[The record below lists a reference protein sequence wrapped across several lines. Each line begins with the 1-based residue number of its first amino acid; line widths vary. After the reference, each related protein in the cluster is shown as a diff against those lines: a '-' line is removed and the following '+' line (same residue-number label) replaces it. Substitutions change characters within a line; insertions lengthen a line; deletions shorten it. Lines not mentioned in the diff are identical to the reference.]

1 MIITPGSHV
10 LFYGDSITDAGRVRE
25 DVNSLGGGYPYLIA
39 SALLARFPE
48 WNLRITNKGISGN
61 RVFDLEERLDA
72 DVIALKPSVV
82 SILIG
87 INDTWR
93 RYDSKVVSEIKEFQ
107 ASYERIINRLTEEL
121 QARIVIC
128 EPFLLPV
135 PEDRKTWRE
144 DLDPRVTSIRELA
157 WKYNLPYL
165 PLDGLFA
172 AAATE
177 VQAPYWLPDG
187 VHPSLAGHG
196 FIAEKWLDLA
206 VKRR

>member
-1 MIITPGSHV
+1 MIISPGSHI
-10 LFYGDSITDAGRVRE
+10 LFYGDSITDAGRNR
-25 DVNSLGGGYPYLIA
+25 DDLDSYGAGYVNLIA
-39 SALLARFPE
+39 AGLLSRFPG
-48 WNLRITNKGISGN
+48 WNLKVTNKGISGN
-61 RVFDLEERLDA
+61 RVFDLEERLEA
-72 DVIALKPSVV
+72 DVLALKPNIV
-82 SILIG
+82 SIMIG

-93 RYDSKVVSEIKEFQ
+93 RYDSGVVSEAAEFQ
-107 ASYERIINRLTEEL
+107 ASYERIILTLSEEL

-144 DLDPRVTSIRELA
+144 DLDPRITAIRELA

-165 PLDGLFA
+165 PLDGIFA

-177 VQAPYWLPDG
+177 AQAAYWLPDG

-196 FIAEKWLDLA
+196 LIADKWLNLA
-206 VKRR
+206 VQRR